1 MLIVIKQ
8 EKEMKTLKNKQISD
22 DMSIGP
28 KFNFEKY
35 YLLKSIIVKYYLLYF
50 IYHNVI
56 NTIQYNTIQYNT
68 IQYNTIQCYL

>member
-1 MLIVIKQ
+1 MLIGIKQ

-28 KFNFEKY
+28 KFKFEKY

-56 NTIQYNTIQYNT
+56 NII
-68 IQYNTIQCYL
+68 